1 MFQIMLL
8 VSYDS
13 IGANF
18 MFISIYVTEEK
29 KTVIRPSGTLL
40 KNDRDSQLCS
50 GVSDS

>member
-29 KTVIRPSGTLL
+29 KPGYKANRYVIE
-40 KNDRDSQLCS
+40 K
-50 GVSDS
+50 